1 MKLNFDLLLK
11 QKAEKKLDV
20 EIKSYDFF
28 HRRSRDLHLEY
39 LKAKTFPR
47 SCDVQFFLRNTMY
60 LSASDRDS
68 YLLLIGKKLHEK
80 LFFSILVAKMKF

>member
-20 EIKSYDFF
+20 EKKSYDFSTGD
-28 HRRSRDLHLEY
+28 REIYLEC

-47 SCDVQFFLRNTMY
+47 SCDVQFFHRNTMY
-60 LSASDRDS
+60 LSTSDRDS
-68 YLLLIGKKLHEK
+68 YLLLIGKKLHEN
-80 LFFSILVAKMKF
+80 FSFPSSWRR